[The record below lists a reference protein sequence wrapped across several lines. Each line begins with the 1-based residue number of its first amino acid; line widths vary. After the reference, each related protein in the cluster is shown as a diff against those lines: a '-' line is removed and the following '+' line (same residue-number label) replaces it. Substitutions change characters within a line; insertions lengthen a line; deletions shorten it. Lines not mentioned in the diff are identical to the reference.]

1 MKIKTKTKMNIRE
14 AARYIEKESPS
25 FKDFYK
31 KNNAYSKSDAEELY
45 INAKLLI
52 ESRQFLERAR
62 DVEKYC
68 VDTFRYGYIGKKV
81 SDMNGS
87 EFVQTRRGRPYGY
100 IAAVLGKDDKVY
112 VGYTFISENELFPH
126 PVIGQAIA
134 LKNAIAN
141 RVKGI
146 TCEMILDGSCQGK
159 LINCYLN
166 SESKMMLKH
175 FYDRAR
181 RYFLPEVYSYS
192 RGLEPIQDPN
202 FVNIHLQQFA
212 QAVIN
217 ATNQDELEWALER
230 LAKMIKQANPHLLVD
245 EIIKVKA

>member
-1 MKIKTKTKMNIRE
+1 MKTKMNIRE
-14 AARYIEKESPS
+14 AARYIEKENPS

-31 KNNAYSKSDAEELY
+31 KNKSYSKSDAEELY
-45 INAKLLI
+45 TNAQLLI
-52 ESRQFLERAR
+52 ESRQFLEKAR
-62 DVEKYC
+62 GVEKYC

-100 IAAVLGKDDKVY
+100 IAAVLGNDDKVY

-141 RVKGI
+141 RDKGI
-146 TCEMILDGSCQGK
+146 TCEMILDGSHQGK
-159 LINCYLN
+159 LVNCYLN
-166 SESKMMLKH
+166 SESKTMLKH

-192 RGLEPIQDPN
+192 RGLEPLKDPN
-202 FVNIHLQQFA
+202 FVDIHLQQFA

-217 ATNQDELEWALER
+217 ATDQDEFEWALER
-230 LAKMIKQANPHLLVD
+230 LAKMIKQANPNLLVD
-245 EIIKVKA
+245 EVIKIKS

>member
-1 MKIKTKTKMNIRE
+1 MNIRE
-14 AARYIEKESPS
+14 AARYIEKENPS

-31 KNNAYSKSDAEELY
+31 KNNAYSKSDANELY
-45 INAKLLI
+45 LNAQLLI
-52 ESRQFLERAR
+52 KSRQFLEKAR
-62 DVEKYC
+62 NVEKYC

-81 SDMNGS
+81 TDMYGS

-100 IAAVLGKDDKVY
+100 IAAVLDNDDKVY

-134 LKNAIAN
+134 LKNALAN
-141 RVKGI
+141 RAKKI
-146 TCEMILDGSCQGK
+146 SCEMILDGSYQGK
-159 LINCYLN
+159 FINCSLN
-166 SESKMMLKH
+166 GDSKAMLKH

-181 RYFLPEVYSYS
+181 RYFLPEVYSHS

-202 FVNIHLQQFA
+202 FVDIHLQQFA

-217 ATNQDELEWALER
+217 AKDQNEFETSLER
-230 LAKMIKQANPHLLVD
+230 FIKTVKLSNDKLDVD
-245 EIIKVKA
+245 KFIKK

>member
-1 MKIKTKTKMNIRE
+1 MNIRE
-14 AARYIEKESPS
+14 AARYIEKENPS

-52 ESRQFLERAR
+52 ESRQFLEKAR

-81 SDMNGS
+81 SDMYGS

-100 IAAVLGKDDKVY
+100 IAAVLGNDHKVY

-134 LKNAIAN
+134 LKNALAN
-141 RVKGI
+141 RDKGI
-146 TCEMILDGSCQGK
+146 SCEMILDGSHQGK
-159 LINCYLN
+159 LVNCYLN
-166 SESKMMLKH
+166 SESKTMLKH
-175 FYDRAR
+175 F
-181 RYFLPEVYSYS
+181 
-192 RGLEPIQDPN
+192 
-202 FVNIHLQQFA
+202 
-212 QAVIN
+212 
-217 ATNQDELEWALER
+217 
-230 LAKMIKQANPHLLVD
+230 
-245 EIIKVKA
+245 

>member
-14 AARYIEKESPS
+14 AARFIEKESPS

-45 INAKLLI
+45 LNAKLLI
-52 ESRQFLERAR
+52 ESRQLLEKAR
-62 DVEKYC
+62 GVEKYC
-68 VDTFRYGYIGKKV
+68 VDTFRHGYIGKKV
-81 SDMNGS
+81 SDTNGS

-100 IAAVLGKDDKVY
+100 LAAVLGNDNKVY
-112 VGYTFISENELFPH
+112 VGYTFVSENELFPH

-146 TCEMILDGSCQGK
+146 SCEMILDGSYQGK

-166 SESKMMLKH
+166 SESKTMLQH
-175 FYDRAR
+175 FYDRSR

-202 FVNIHLQQFA
+202 FTSIHLQQFA

-217 ATNQDELEWALER
+217 ATDQDEFEWALER

-245 EIIKVKA
+245 EVIKIKS

>member
-1 MKIKTKTKMNIRE
+1 MNIRE
-14 AARYIEKESPS
+14 AARFIEKESPS

-45 INAKLLI
+45 TNAKLLI
-52 ESRQFLERAR
+52 ESRQFLEKAR
-62 DVEKYC
+62 GVEKYC
-68 VDTFRYGYIGKKV
+68 VDTFRHGYIGKKV

-100 IAAVLGKDDKVY
+100 LAAVLGNDDKVY

-146 TCEMILDGSCQGK
+146 SCEMILDGSYQGK

-166 SESKMMLKH
+166 SESKMMLQH

-202 FVNIHLQQFA
+202 FTSIHLQQFA

-217 ATNQDELEWALER
+217 ATDQDEFEWALER

-245 EIIKVKA
+245 KVIKIKS